1 MLIDQFHPQD
11 PSSLIR
17 SFVAVTSLRFVQESV
32 DAIVKYMDIYDRV
45 WRRFDDR
52 TSNAPPSVAWRR
64 STLMTALRVVDQLEV
79 SEVEYLI
86 NSLPLSLMRQASL
99 MCLRFAGKLRD
110 RELRTIL
117 RNINAELE
125 YEKRL

>member
-1 MLIDQFHPQD
+1 
-11 PSSLIR
+11 
-17 SFVAVTSLRFVQESV
+17 
-32 DAIVKYMDIYDRV
+32 
-45 WRRFDDR
+45 
-52 TSNAPPSVAWRR
+52 
-64 STLMTALRVVDQLEV
+64 MTALKVVDQSEV

-99 MCLRFAGKLRD
+99 MCLRVAGKLRD
-110 RELRTIL
+110 RGLRTIL